1 MAADLK
7 LSLFNRLEELAP
19 EYELFDL
26 IVPSFVRKSGYR
38 TDIAAADAVEALG
51 ALLEVATGVRLDFAS
66 ALMPGTRSGVAAAG
80 GHGHAIAASAH
91 GGREE
96 WSEGLRSWVS
106 RDGAG
111 GESVLQQA
119 ARRPPLAALENG
131 GGGEQDGNG
140 QAEQGDDGDGVGER
154 SVSEAIKAERRE
166 RDWALRNFWL
176 AWDALDNE

>member
-1 MAADLK
+1 MAA
-7 LSLFNRLEELAP
+7 S
-19 EYELFDL
+19 
-26 IVPSFVRKSGYR
+26 
-38 TDIAAADAVEALG
+38 DAVEALG

-66 ALMPGTRSGVAAAG
+66 ALTPGTRSGAAAAGSSG

-111 GESVLQQA
+111 GASVLAGA

-131 GGGEQDGNG
+131 GANG
-140 QAEQGDDGDGVGER
+140 DAVGQDDGEAGGD
-154 SVSEAIKAERRE
+154 VSEAIKMERRE

-176 AWDALDNE
+176 AWDALDTE